1 MPIDKR
7 RCRLILMSVTTVV
20 NVQGL
25 QCNNFGGIFSFYL
38 ASLKYIGN
46 KIEIPLYMKTSFSFI
61 SKELE

>member
-1 MPIDKR
+1 
-7 RCRLILMSVTTVV
+7 MSVTTVV